1 MPAQD
6 LVLSDHA
13 MAPQRSRQPPH
24 ERGEHGPVRPVQAW
38 TWVGAAQNG
47 ELVTQHPEL
56 DVLRS
61 GRAAHQEDQS
71 EHLQEDQGQQPQ
83 RYACIMSGQQSPQVG
98 DPGPSSGT
106 PHRRGVPEFTA
117 RAHLR
122 TTACHV
128 GVDVGSPSFTRRP
141 GEASGP
147 KSGQFGSGLSVAV
160 GLVCGYVTSMIRGVA
175 TTA

>member
-6 LVLSDHA
+6 RVGGDQA
-13 MAPQRSRQPPH
+13 MTTQRPGQPLD
-24 ERGEHGPVRPVQAW
+24 ERGEHGPVRPVQARP
-38 TWVGAAQNG
+38 WVGAAQDG
-47 ELVTQHPEL
+47 DLVAEDEEL
-56 DVLRS
+56 DVLGG
-61 GRAAHQEDQS
+61 GRATRQ
-71 EHLQEDQGQQPQ
+71 QGQPEQQPEEQVEQPQ
-83 RYACIMSGQQSPQVG
+83 RHACIMSGQQSPQVG